1 MDLFDRDAL
10 QELAHADTERCVS
23 LYMPT
28 SHVEAELAQNPIRLK
43 NLLRQAR
50 QQLKEAGLREPD
62 IDALLAPAQ
71 TFQESGEAWGT
82 LNEGLAAFFS
92 RAGARFYRV
101 PLDVEELVVTAN
113 RFHLKPL
120 FPILA
125 SNNRFYVLALSK
137 NRVQLYQGTH
147 FRLDEMQVED
157 IPESLA
163 EALFYDDPE
172 RSLQH
177 HTGNRVGGRGDAI
190 FHGQGVQDE
199 DHRSRPQDALK
210 RFFRQVDHGV
220 SDELHDETAPL
231 LLAGVEHYLPIYRE
245 INSYP
250 HLIAGEIVAGNPDH
264 LSPHQ
269 LHEKAW
275 EIIEPLFLQVQQT
288 ALDQFEQARQS
299 DGLASE
305 DLKEIVPAAV
315 FSRVD
320 TLFVPI
326 GVHCWGRYDPEGNIV
341 TIHDTQQPGDSDL
354 YDLAAVQ
361 TYLHGGTV
369 HALRPE
375 NMPVEQ
381 GLAATFRYPAQ
392 VEAVES

>member
-10 QELAHADTERCVS
+10 EALAHANTERCVS

-28 SHVEAELAQNPIRLK
+28 AHVEAQLSQNPIRLK

-50 QQLKEAGLREPD
+50 QQLKEAGLREAD
-62 IDALLAPAQ
+62 IEALLAPAQ
-71 TFQESGEAWGT
+71 PFQESLEAWGT
-82 LNEGLAAFFS
+82 LNEGLAAFFDS
-92 RAGARFYRV
+92 SGARFYRI
-101 PLDVEELVVTAN
+101 PLQVEELVVTSR

-120 FPILA
+120 FPLLA

-147 FRLDEMQVED
+147 AGLDEMQVED
-157 IPESLA
+157 MPGSLV

-177 HTGNRVGGRGDAI
+177 HTGNRVGGRSDAI

-199 DHRSRPQDALK
+199 DHRSRPQDALR

-220 SDELHDETAPL
+220 FDELHDDSAPL

-245 INSYP
+245 VNSYP
-250 HLIAGEIVAGNPDH
+250 HLIADEIVAGNPDH

-269 LHEKAW
+269 LHGKAW
-275 EIIEPLFLQVQQT
+275 EVIEPLFQQT
-288 ALDQFEQARQS
+288 QQASLAEFERARQT

-305 DLKEIVPAAV
+305 DVKEIIPAAV

-326 GVHCWGRYDPEGNIV
+326 GVHLWGLYDPDDNAV
-341 TIHDTQQPGDSDL
+341 TINETQQPGDNDL

-375 NMPVEQ
+375 NMPVES